1 MTLKLHDTIG
11 GNTTHVIQE
20 LFGIQSRAEK
30 DYLHQTFQ
38 QTSMSEYLRLI
49 KMHSDNLGQ
58 AGSPVPTSTLISQVL
73 LKHNGE
79 YNAIVST
86 LQGKSNITWL
96 QMQSELL
103 SYEKRLEAQNT
114 QRNATISNNPSVIW
128 LIAEE
133 SDLSSHKIHRHK
145 IRAVVEITT
154 VDNVEETN

>member
-86 LQGKSNITWL
+86 LQGSRILHGCKCN
-96 QMQSELL
+96 L
-103 SYEKRLEAQNT
+103 SYYHMRRDWKPKTRKGMQL
-114 QRNATISNNPSVIW
+114 
-128 LIAEE
+128 
-133 SDLSSHKIHRHK
+133 
-145 IRAVVEITT
+145 
-154 VDNVEETN
+154 